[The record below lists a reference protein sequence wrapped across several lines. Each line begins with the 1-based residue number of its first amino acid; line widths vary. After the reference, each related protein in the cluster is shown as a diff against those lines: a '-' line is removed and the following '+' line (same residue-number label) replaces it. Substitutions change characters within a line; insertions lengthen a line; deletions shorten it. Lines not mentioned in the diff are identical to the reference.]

1 MAREAIIGKVISK
14 VTFKINDLT
23 GTKKASEKYSDTCVF
38 TYIYMPMNIHTYTYI
53 YMYEYIYMQ
62 VSIYV
67 LCVYIYMSLHS
78 PFIEKVGDIHIQ

>member
-38 TYIYMPMNIHTYTYI
+38 TYIYMPMNIHAYT
-53 YMYEYIYMQ
+53 YMYEYIYTQ

-67 LCVYIYMSLHS
+67 LCVYIYMALHS

>member
-38 TYIYMPMNIHTYTYI
+38 TYIYMPMNIHAYT
-53 YMYEYIYMQ
+53 YMYEYIYTKC
-62 VSIYV
+62 YV
-67 LCVYIYMSLHS
+67 CTVC
-78 PFIEKVGDIHIQ
+78 IHIYGTAFPLH